1 MTTSDI
7 KRLKSIVAEFNRAAS
22 QPILD
27 NGSMDAEQKINALA
41 EIINLADIMATMVEE
56 TIFNEIPTD
65 DDLSSHKIP

>member
-27 NGSMDAEQKINALA
+27 NDSMDAEQKINALA
-41 EIINLADIMATMVEE
+41 EIINLADIMATVVEE

-65 DDLSSHKIP
+65 DDLSSDKIP